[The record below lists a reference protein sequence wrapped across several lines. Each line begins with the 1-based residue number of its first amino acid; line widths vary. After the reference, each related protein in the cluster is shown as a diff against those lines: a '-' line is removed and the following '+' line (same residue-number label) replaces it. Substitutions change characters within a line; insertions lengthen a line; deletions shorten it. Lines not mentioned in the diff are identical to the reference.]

1 MSSVRQRRASSTSMM
16 ETPVPAPLVHSPD
29 RSYEIH
35 EVSRLTGL
43 APARLRAW
51 ERRYEVVRPRRLPN
65 GYRVYSGE
73 QVALLRAYARLIA
86 AGGRIG
92 DLAVQ
97 EPDVVLSRVENDTG
111 DGSPLG
117 ALLDAIRDYDRER
130 LEALVA
136 QQLSLRGLTAFATEV
151 VIPLAQAVGDAWTL
165 RQLPVGAEHLASEVV
180 VHALK
185 AGLRTGRAA
194 GPLFL
199 AGCLPAE
206 RHEWGILATLAV
218 LQGSGWRVQYL
229 GVDLPPD
236 EMVEAGWKLRPQAV
250 GLSSSDAAVVRA
262 ALPALAALP
271 PRLPSD
277 TVAVLGGAGVEPFA
291 REVRRYGYRIGLG
304 ALVSGS

>member
-1 MSSVRQRRASSTSMM
+1 MPASV
-16 ETPVPAPLVHSPD
+16 VHSPD
-29 RSYEIH
+29 RTYEIH

-73 QVALLRAYARLIA
+73 QVALLRAYARLVE
-86 AGGRIG
+86 AGERIG

-97 EPDVVLSRVENDTG
+97 SPEDVLARVETRGG

-117 ALLDAIRDYDRER
+117 ALLGAIRDYDRER

-136 QQLSLRGLTAFATEV
+136 QQLSLRGLTAFAAEV
-151 VIPLAQAVGDAWTL
+151 VIPLAQAVGDAWAMG
-165 RQLPVGAEHLASEVV
+165 QLPVAAEHLVSEVV

-199 AGCLPAE
+199 AGCLPNE

-218 LQGSGWRVQYL
+218 LQGGGWRVQYL
-229 GVDLPPD
+229 GADLPVE
-236 EMVEAGWKLRPQAV
+236 EMVETSWKLRPQAV
-250 GLSSSDAAVVRA
+250 GLSSGDPRVVRA

-271 PRLPSD
+271 PRLPPD
-277 TVAVLGGAGVEPFA
+277 TVAVLGGAGVTPFA
-291 REVRRYGYRIGLG
+291 RQLQGYGYRIGLG
-304 ALVSGS
+304 SMVPRS

>member
-1 MSSVRQRRASSTSMM
+1 MPASVVYSRERT
-16 ETPVPAPLVHSPD
+16 
-29 RSYEIH
+29 YEIH

-65 GYRVYSGE
+65 GYRVYTGE
-73 QVALLRAYARLIA
+73 QVALLRAYARLVE
-86 AGGRIG
+86 AGERIG

-97 EPDVVLSRVENDTG
+97 SPEIVLSRVEAQSE

-117 ALLDAIRDYDRER
+117 ALLGAIRDYDRER

-136 QQLSLRGLTAFATEV
+136 QQLSLRGLTAFAAEV
-151 VIPLAQAVGDAWTL
+151 VIPLAQAVGDAWAVG
-165 RQLPVGAEHLASEVV
+165 QLPVAAEHLASEVV

-199 AGCLPAE
+199 AGCLPNE

-218 LQGSGWRVQYL
+218 LQGGGWRVQYL
-229 GVDLPPD
+229 GADLPA
-236 EMVEAGWKLRPQAV
+236 EETVETSWKLRPQAV
-250 GLSSSDAAVVRA
+250 GLSSSDARVVRA
-262 ALPALAALP
+262 ALPSLAALP
-271 PRLPSD
+271 PRLPPD
-277 TVAVLGGAGVEPFA
+277 TVAVLGGAGVAPFA
-291 REVRRYGYRIGLG
+291 RQLQGYGYRIGLG
-304 ALVSGS
+304 TMVSRS